1 MSMRQENS
9 APTRKVTI
17 GAATGAA
24 TAIIVWIANEFDL
37 LPGGKDIPGDI
48 GAALTTLLTFIA
60 SYFVSPSPKDSIVS
74 TEDNNS

>member
-1 MSMRQENS
+1 MRQASS

-24 TAIIVWIANEFDL
+24 TAIMVWIFNEFDI

-48 GAALTTLLTFIA
+48 GAAITTLLTFVA
-60 SYFVSPSPKDSIVS
+60 SYFVSPSPSDSIVS
-74 TEDNNS
+74 TEENRS